1 MLFLGLFLIL
11 GGAERVGVTQELLGV
26 AERLNLHNPVIFA
39 AVVTLLSNMVSNVPA
54 VMLLK
59 GLPPQIHDA
68 HTAWLLL
75 AMSSTLAGNVT
86 ITGSIANIIVVE
98 KARTTAHHQLCG
110 IHEDWGAG
118 NFDYACHRP
127 VLAHVCSSL
136 TERDFGSD
144 AIWQKSPGGEAFFST
159 SVWRGIRCMR
169 ISVLNWRTSEK
180 DVDRAV
186 SAVSQAC
193 KRKASHEKWDA
204 STVT

>member
-1 MLFLGLFLIL
+1 RLVAADAVSGTVLDSGRS
-11 GGAERVGVTQELLGV
+11 GAERVGVTQELLGV

-159 SVWRGIRCMR
+159 SGMARNPLYADQC
-169 ISVLNWRTSEK
+169 S
-180 DVDRAV
+180 
-186 SAVSQAC
+186 
-193 KRKASHEKWDA
+193 
-204 STVT
+204 